1 MQPMAGVPKR
11 LTEKQLKFARLYV
24 LNEGRM
30 TATECAI
37 EAGYTKDQEAAY
49 ATASRLLNEEKS
61 PLVAQEIGKLRA
73 EMQKKYDDT
82 PFTLNKPQAPP
93 VDPPPPKLKNMPP
106 FDLQNLLDSISEQ
119 MKASKIKPEDLEN
132 MDLEE
137 ILKEIEDEEEIT
149 IIDDDRLNSEDYG
162 TSYSDWSPDP
172 EDYLT

>member
-61 PLVAQEIGKLRA
+61 PLVVQEIGKLRA
-73 EMQKKYDDT
+73 EMQKKY
-82 PFTLNKPQAPP
+82 
-93 VDPPPPKLKNMPP
+93 
-106 FDLQNLLDSISEQ
+106 
-119 MKASKIKPEDLEN
+119 
-132 MDLEE
+132 E
-137 ILKEIEDEEEIT
+137 ITHESHLKELGQLRDESRKNKAWTAATNAEVARGKAGGLYIDRSMHLHKNVSDLSEEELDKKVIKSLKRYGK
-149 IIDDDRLNSEDYG
+149 IFDAEVIEAEESE
-162 TSYSDWSPDP
+162 
-172 EDYLT
+172 